1 MQIKQLGNL
10 QTTGIFLTLKAKK
23 WQLLINSW
31 SIANYWCTPTTTS
44 LRNEDNLPKLL
55 SNVSLNEL
63 NNDEIQIHKTLTTTN
78 KKAIKQAK
86 LKELDQWTKEVYDE
100 VNANL

>member
-1 MQIKQLGNL
+1 MRHSHYCKS
-10 QTTGIFLTLKAKK
+10 KK
-23 WQLLINSW
+23 WRQS
-31 SIANYWCTPTTTS
+31 TKTF
-44 LRNEDNLPKLL
+44 
-55 SNVSLNEL
+55 VSLNEL

-100 VNANL
+100 VNDIGQLCKFLRWVLKEEIIINGQKAAKTH